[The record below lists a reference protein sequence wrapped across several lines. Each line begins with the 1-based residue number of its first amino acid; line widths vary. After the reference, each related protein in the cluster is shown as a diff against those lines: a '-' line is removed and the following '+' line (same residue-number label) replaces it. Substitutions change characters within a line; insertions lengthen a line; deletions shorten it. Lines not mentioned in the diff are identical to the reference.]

1 MAIDQEIHQAAMNR
15 KRKDDLMEMPHDELT
30 EVDEEKNMPAKTEQK
45 AVTLDDYYMPQKVA
59 AFCSR
64 YELDENQTIQS
75 EVFTE
80 ARLRDF
86 FKAYPIIMVG
96 DPLTKYLD
104 ALSAHGI
111 VMSVT
116 ITGEP
121 AIIVKERF

>member
-1 MAIDQEIHQAAMNR
+1 MNR
-15 KRKDDLMEMPHDELT
+15 KRKDDLMEMPHGELT
-30 EVDEEKNMPAKTEQK
+30 EVDEEKNIPAKTEQK
-45 AVTLDDYYMPQKVA
+45 AVTLDDYFMPQKVA
-59 AFCSR
+59 AFCNR
-64 YELDENQTIQS
+64 YTSTEEQTIQS